1 MEENKSNGMLV
12 LTPSALLA
20 FLTQI
25 EELKDLDISIS
36 ENEDNIEVQIG
47 ESFYTIESPETSTVE
62 VDEEA
67 VNDIEDLNEEGY
79 TELSDT
85 EGVDIV
91 EDITGDEP
99 VEGGI
104 IKELIK
110 TLAVGGL
117 VRLTKDAIMK
127 S

>member
-25 EELKDLDISIS
+25 EELKDQDISIT
-36 ENEDNIEVQIG
+36 EDKNSIEVQIG
-47 ESFYTIESPETSTVE
+47 ESFYTVESPETSEVE
-62 VDEEA
+62 VNEDA
-67 VNDIEDLNEEGY
+67 VEDIEDLNKEGY
-79 TELSDT
+79 EELSEL
-85 EGVDIV
+85 EGVDVV

>member
-1 MEENKSNGMLV
+1 MEGNIGNGMLV
-12 LTPSALLA
+12 MTPSALLA

-25 EELKDLDISIS
+25 EEIKNEDISIT
-36 ENEDNIEVQIG
+36 ENENSIEVQIG
-47 ESFYTIESPETSTVE
+47 DSFYTIESPVDSEVE
-62 VDEEA
+62 VDENA
-67 VNDIEDLNEEGY
+67 VKDIEDLNKEGY
-79 TELSDT
+79 EELSEL
-85 EGVDIV
+85 EGVDVV

>member
-1 MEENKSNGMLV
+1 MDENKSNNMLV
-12 LTPSALLA
+12 MTPSALLA

-25 EELKDLDISIS
+25 EELSDKDISIS
-36 ENEDNIEVQIG
+36 ETDRSIEVKIG
-47 ESFYTIESPETSTVE
+47 ESIYTIESPEESVVE
-62 VDEEA
+62 INQEA
-67 VNDIEDLNEEGY
+67 VDDIEDLNEEGY
-79 TELSDT
+79 SEISELDN
-85 EGVDIV
+85 VDVV

-117 VRLTKDAIMK
+117 VRLTKSALQN